1 MAQKRKKSVK
11 RKKYKTVTFKLTDR
25 QKKSLDKY
33 SRARN
38 MTPLKLIKRSIE
50 NFISLDYDVPPPKAP
65 CPQNQL
71 DLFTEIDLATASDQD
86 KKVDKL
92 D

>member
-1 MAQKRKKSVK
+1 MVQKRKKSQKK
-11 RKKYKTVTFKLTDR
+11 RKYKTVTFKLSDR

-50 NFISLDYDVPPPKAP
+50 IFISLDYDVPPPKAP
-65 CPQNQL
+65 KVENQL
-71 DLFTEIDLATASDQD
+71 DLFTEIELATNLEKEKDTNE
-86 KKVDKL
+86 
-92 D
+92 